1 MYSAGVIGNGGLTT
15 VVAFLA
21 PSEEDIELFVALS
34 AGGFR
39 ADGFRW
45 RATEERQ
52 TSGGAHGGMR
62 LRIMG

>member
-1 MYSAGVIGNGGLTT
+1 MVTS
-15 VVAFLA
+15 LA
-21 PSEEDIELFVALS
+21 PSEEYIELLVALS

-52 TSGGAHGGMR
+52 ASGGAHGGMR

>member
-1 MYSAGVIGNGGLTT
+1 MVTS
-15 VVAFLA
+15 LA
-21 PSEEDIELFVALS
+21 PSEEYIELLVALS